1 MNHLLPNIREITL
14 LSTKERIEKLRSEYW
29 IGYTRAQEALSR
41 MEELLNYPKRVRM
54 PNMLLISPTNN
65 GKTMI
70 IEKFRR
76 NHLPYTSEN
85 GEYEIIPV
93 LKVQMPSNPSV
104 RRFYAVIATELGA
117 PVTYNTT
124 AKYETICIKLMRAT
138 KVKMLIIDELHN
150 LLAGNNNV
158 QREFLNVLRFIGNEM
173 QIPIIGV
180 GIKDAYLA
188 IRTDDQLENR
198 FEPFILPIWQNNNEF
213 IKLLKSIMMILP
225 LKKPSQLLD
234 TELRSMLLSK
244 SEGSIGEI
252 MTILTRAASEAIISG
267 KELID
272 LEILERTK
280 YNSPSERRRLYE
292 SVLR

>member
-41 MEELLNYPKRVRM
+41 MEELLNYPKRIRM